1 MRYTFLRR
9 PRKPLAWLRTFL
21 WRARAVTPRLTL
33 GMARSLR
40 RVRQHG
46 TDRRRVGV
54 VDPAAA
60 ADLALPLGGL
70 LGQDVAL
77 VGSGALDRAAAA
89 HAEALRGA
97 PLGLHLGH
105 DCFLLFSHDAG
116 RPPPTRGR
124 FKSHGHHLSTRQ
136 RASLP

>member
-54 VDPAAA
+54 VHPAAA
-60 ADLALPLGGL
+60 AHLALPLGGL

-77 VGSGALDRAAAA
+77 VCAGALDAAAAA
-89 HAEALRGA
+89 HLEALRGA
-97 PLGLHLGH
+97 ALGFHLRH
-105 DCFLLFSHDAG
+105 DFPSLFI
-116 RPPPTRGR
+116 
-124 FKSHGHHLSTRQ
+124 
-136 RASLP
+136 